1 MSRIP
6 VSIVVD
12 VERRQLQ
19 EVKMENRANTRE
31 TGPQGKADPPRPEPG
46 PEVHITINGVS
57 RLIHRGRQTVAEIK
71 KVGEVPAA
79 DELEQL
85 INGKLTPLPDD
96 GAVTIKGGEVFMSH
110 VRSGGSS

>member
-1 MSRIP
+1 
-6 VSIVVD
+6 
-12 VERRQLQ
+12 
-19 EVKMENRANTRE
+19 MENRANTRE
-31 TGPQGKADPPRPEPG
+31 TGPQDKADVPPRPEPG

-96 GAVTIKGGEVFMSH
+96 GAVTIKGGEIFMSH